1 MRKMYYVKD
10 RFANIVAC
18 GTNGQPYHL
27 QMNSAAGHTIEE
39 EVRPLIEMIVNER
52 RKKNIQ

>member
-1 MRKMYYVKD
+1 MRKMHYVKD